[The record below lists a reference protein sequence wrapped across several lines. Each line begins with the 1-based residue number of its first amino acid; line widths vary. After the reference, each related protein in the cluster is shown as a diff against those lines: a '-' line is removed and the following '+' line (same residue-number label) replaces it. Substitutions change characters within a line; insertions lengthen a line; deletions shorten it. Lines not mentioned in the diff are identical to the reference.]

1 MAFNN
6 KWVAFGVGV
15 VAGAAIVSIVK
26 TPAFKKAC
34 ALLSEKGFSSRMT
47 LPLSLSL

>member
-1 MAFNN
+1 MTFSN

-15 VAGAAIVSIVK
+15 VAGAAIVSLVR

-34 ALLSEKGFSSRMT
+34 AAVVGKGDRRAHV
-47 LPLSLSL
+47 